1 MNRVLRKYHRSL
13 ALLLCLP
20 LALTVVTGMAT
31 TLVGE
36 WSLGF
41 GLSRRFLLKLH
52 TGELW
57 HLQAVYPLLNGLGLM
72 GLLVTGLS
80 MSGLCKRKIYGA

>member
-1 MNRVLRKYHRSL
+1 MNRALRKYHRTL

-36 WSLGF
+36 WSLGL

-72 GLLVTGLS
+72 GLLLTGLS
-80 MSGLCKRKIYGA
+80 LSGLGKRKIYGA